1 MVLLLASQCS
11 TVFLKQVVPMI
22 SCTITQ
28 TTIRYQHSA
37 PHKGFLWYENLYDD
51 VKDTIILLNMQKNS
65 GIDKIIFE
73 NSYFYFCCA
82 RHVFFCHFTHTPKN

>member
-1 MVLLLASQCS
+1 
-11 TVFLKQVVPMI
+11 MI
-22 SCTITQ
+22 SCTIIQ

-73 NSYFYFCCA
+73 NSYFYFCFA
-82 RHVFFCHFTHTPKN
+82 RHVFLSFHPYT